1 MIINYHRAQVETFR
15 TAFNASD
22 PATTKST
29 SYTLAGGAG
38 IRSPRVACVGGRYAL
53 IAGGF
58 TSAAACS
65 PRVHLLDTIN
75 PPPAGSALPVIATLG
90 GSGSGA
96 GAGGG
101 AVAVAAS
108 MHGGAAGFFDGE
120 TLDVFE
126 LPTDETGRSQ

>member
-1 MIINYHRAQVETFR
+1 MDA
-15 TAFNASD
+15 D
-22 PATTKST
+22 
-29 SYTLAGGAG
+29 
-38 IRSPRVACVGGRYAL
+38 AL
-53 IAGGF
+53 M
-58 TSAAACS
+58 SA
-65 PRVHLLDTIN
+65 
-75 PPPAGSALPVIATLG
+75 PAGSALPVIATLG